1 MERLDRALLAA
12 DVEALQGMMSE
23 FPDAIVVSAERGAI
37 QVRDCQG
44 GLRAHI
50 PLDQQV
56 LSNLAE

>member
-12 DVEALQGMMSE
+12 DVEALQVMMSE
-23 FPDAIVVSAERGAI
+23 FPDAIAVSAERGAI